1 MKSMHIPAS
10 SQGATFGGGSGPD
23 GLSVLGAQPQKTVWK
38 TEISPGISSSA
49 VQLYR
54 AQCIGSV
61 DPNFF

>member
-38 TEISPGISSSA
+38 TEITPGIFFFSCAA
-49 VQLYR
+49 VQS
-54 AQCIGSV
+54 SV
-61 DPNFF
+61 DW